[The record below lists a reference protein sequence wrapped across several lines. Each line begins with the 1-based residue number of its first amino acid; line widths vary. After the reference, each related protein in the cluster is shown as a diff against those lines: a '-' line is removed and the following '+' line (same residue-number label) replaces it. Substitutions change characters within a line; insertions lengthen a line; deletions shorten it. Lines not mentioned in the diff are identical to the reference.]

1 MVEEVIEK
9 QPEQTEKVAIAQEP
23 PAIVGQTDEA
33 MQAPT
38 VEMPVPEHEIPV
50 EPKKKK
56 KPKVIKN
63 TVHAYM
69 VLTENA
75 LDLFR
80 EIIITTQANFGEE
93 ISFEIDEENISFRM
107 TDPSRV
113 SMIDFVY
120 PKSVFQE
127 YYCTDDANIKHP
139 FKKMPARF
147 AINASDLIYIL
158 KRVKS
163 NKQRDDK
170 VTIDITIEYE
180 TIKRPTK
187 QEVEHL
193 TPNTC
198 PMCHVSTSSYNNRT
212 DYKKREKHP
221 TLYQCGTCGWKGKV
235 KLKKKQEWVFDK
247 EINTAKSQFK
257 VQVNALG
264 AQRNYKLM
272 FIEASEE
279 HMPIPQIRF
288 NVHAKLDAE
297 LFAEEINDITE
308 KTGHVKM
315 TATHESLI
323 VEGQNDTMPER
334 KTTIPKGSDML
345 IDIECKD
352 PPQIANFSLLYPQKF
367 IPKKTVATLIT
378 LDFSTDMPLQ
388 IAWQP
393 NHGEA
398 IIKFFLAPRIET
410 D

>member
-1 MVEEVIEK
+1 MVEVVIEK

-23 PAIVGQTDEA
+23 PAVVGQTSEA
-33 MQAPT
+33 MQQPT

-50 EPKKKK
+50 EPKEKK
-56 KPKVIKN
+56 KPKVFKN
-63 TVHAYM
+63 TVHAHM

-80 EIIITTQANFGEE
+80 EVIITTQANFGEE
-93 ISFEIDEENISFRM
+93 ISFEIDEENISFRKM
-107 TDPSRV
+107 DPSRV

-120 PKSVFQE
+120 PKSIFLE
-127 YYCTDDANIKHP
+127 FDCFADANIKHP
-139 FKKMPARF
+139 FKMPAEF
-147 AINASDLIYIL
+147 CVTAEDLIYTL
-158 KRVKS
+158 KRAKT
-163 NKQRDDK
+163 KRGDK

-180 TIKRPTK
+180 TTKRPTK
-187 QEVEHL
+187 QEVEYL
-193 TPNTC
+193 TPDTC

-212 DYKKREKHP
+212 DYKKREKYP
-221 TLYQCGTCGWKGKV
+221 TLYQCCTCGWKGKV

-257 VQVNALG
+257 VQVNPLG
-264 AQRNYKLM
+264 NQRNYKLM
-272 FIEASEE
+272 FMEASEE

-288 NVHAKLDAE
+288 NAHAKLDAE
-297 LFAEEINDITE
+297 LFTEEINDITE
-308 KTGHVKM
+308 KTDHVKM
-315 TATHESLI
+315 TATNESLI
-323 VEGQNDTMPER
+323 VEGQNDTMPEL
-334 KTTIPKGSDML
+334 KTTIPKGSDTL
-345 IDIECKD
+345 IDIACKD
-352 PPQIANFSLLYPQKF
+352 PPQIANFSLLCPQKF

-378 LDFSTDMPLQ
+378 LDFTTDMPLQ